1 MAEFDLQLRNG
12 TIVDG
17 TRAPRYVGDI
27 GIKDGRI
34 TQLGGNATGSAERII
49 DADGLIVAPGF
60 VDLHTH
66 YDAQIRWDPWC
77 TISGWHG
84 VTSVVLGNCGF
95 GFAPVK
101 PEFRERSML
110 TMTRTE
116 AIPYESMKEGMAWD
130 WETIPEYLD
139 SLERA
144 DKGVNVIQYM
154 PTASLMT
161 YVMGLEAAKSRPAT
175 DVERV
180 EMQRLLHEGMEAGL
194 CGFSIQR
201 LGPDSVQADF
211 DGSPMVTDTMAD
223 ADILALAE
231 VLRERDDGF
240 IQITQ
245 AEGAIKRDLAFLETL
260 AATANRPILH
270 NVVIPSRRDPEVHR
284 RPLRWIERCREKG
297 LPIYAQCGTVRAGFA
312 FTLEHWN
319 LYDASPAWRV
329 VTTGTK
335 EEKLE
340 KMRDPA
346 HRKALV
352 DEAEAADRRLQI
364 IQAGVGGNPKY
375 LVVQSV
381 NGQEELEP
389 YVGKAVGEIAEAEGK
404 HPIEIMLD
412 LSLAGDLNVEFLGP
426 DRGSN
431 AEFMAEM
438 IREPYSIPGVS
449 DGGAH
454 TKFFTGGAYTTDFL
468 SWLVRDEE
476 RVSLEEAHY
485 RLSNL
490 PAQAAGFRDRGVL
503 EDGAA
508 ADIVVYD
515 MDELSVDPPWIGDV
529 AHDLPGGEWRRVQ
542 RAIGYRAI
550 IVNGEGHLRG
560 RCLHWRHPGQAASPW
575 TSGLGQL
582 AEFTRRCSVR
592 DRPGRVRVDQSP
604 ASRRPRE
611 ALADASQAA
620 LDPLLHAG
628 VGEQI
633 ELLLLDPLEHQ
644 AADDV
649 RVETH
654 AQ

>member
-1 MAEFDLQLRNG
+1 MAQFDLQLRGG

-17 TRAPRYVGDI
+17 TRAERYVGDVF
-27 GIKDGRI
+27 IKDGRI
-34 TQLGGNATGSAERII
+34 AQLGGEAVGSAERVI

-101 PEFRERSML
+101 SDFRERSML

-116 AIPYESMKEGMAWD
+116 AIPYPSMKEGMTWD

-144 DKGVNVIQYM
+144 PKGVNVIQYM

-175 DVERV
+175 DDERK
-180 EMQRLLHEGMEAGL
+180 EMQRLLHEGMDAGL

-231 VLRERDDGF
+231 VLRERGEGF
-240 IQITQ
+240 IQISQ
-245 AEGAIKRDLAFLETL
+245 FEGGPIKKDLAFLEKL
-260 AATANRPILH
+260 AETANRPILH

-284 RPLRWIERCREKG
+284 RPLRWIERCRERG
-297 LPIYAQCGTVRAGFA
+297 LPIYAQCATGRAGFV

-319 LYDASPAWRV
+319 LYDASPAWRE

-335 EEKLE
+335 EEKRQ
-340 KMRDPA
+340 KMQDPA
-346 HRKALV
+346 LREALV
-352 DEAEAADRRLQI
+352 KEAEAADRRLQM
-364 IQAGVGGNPKY
+364 IQAGVGGNPKH

-381 NGQEELEP
+381 NGQDELEP
-389 YVGKAVGEIAEAEGK
+389 YVGRSVGEIADAEGK
-404 HPIEIMLD
+404 SPVEAMLD

-431 AEFMAEM
+431 AEFVADM
-438 IREPYSIPGVS
+438 IGQPYSIPGVS

-476 RVSLEEAHY
+476 VVSLEEAHY

-503 EDGAA
+503 HEGAA
-508 ADIVVYD
+508 ADVVVYD
-515 MDELSVDPPWIGDV
+515 IDELAIDPPWIGEV
-529 AHDLPGGEWRRVQ
+529 EHDLPGGEWRRVQ

-550 IVNGEGHLRG
+550 IVNGEITFEEGVCTGATPGKLLRHG
-560 RCLHWRHPGQAASPW
+560 
-575 TSGLGQL
+575 L
-582 AEFTRRCSVR
+582 AE
-592 DRPGRVRVDQSP
+592 
-604 ASRRPRE
+604 
-611 ALADASQAA
+611 
-620 LDPLLHAG
+620 
-628 VGEQI
+628 
-633 ELLLLDPLEHQ
+633 
-644 AADDV
+644 
-649 RVETH
+649 
-654 AQ
+654 

>member
-1 MAEFDLQLRNG
+1 VTEFDLHIKDG

-17 TRAPRYVGDI
+17 TRKPRFTGDLW
-27 GIKDGRI
+27 IKDGRI
-34 TQLGGNATGSAERII
+34 AHMGGEQTGSAAETI
-49 DADGLIVAPGF
+49 DAQGLIVAPGF

-101 PEFRERSML
+101 KDFRDRSML

-116 AIPYESMKEGMAWD
+116 AIPYDSMKEGMPWD

-139 SLERA
+139 SLDRA

-161 YVMGLEAAKSRPAT
+161 YVMGLEAAKSRPAS
-175 DVERV
+175 DEERA
-180 EMQRLLHEGMEAGL
+180 EMQRLLHEGMDAGL

-211 DGSPMVTDTMAD
+211 DGSPMVTDTMVD

-231 VLRERDDGF
+231 VLRERGEGF

-245 AEGAIKRDLAFLETL
+245 AEGDIKKDLAFLEEL
-260 AATANRPILH
+260 AATAQRPILH
-270 NVVIPSRRDPEVHR
+270 NVVLPSRHNPEIHR
-284 RPLRWIERCREKG
+284 RPLRWIEECRERG
-297 LPIYAQCGTVRAGFA
+297 LPIYAQCGTGRAGFA

-319 LYDASPAWRV
+319 LYDASPAWRA
-329 VTTGTK
+329 VTTGSK
-335 EEKLE
+335 EHKIES
-340 KMRDPA
+340 MQDPEL
-346 HRKALV
+346 RKALIA
-352 DEAEAADRRLQI
+352 EAETADRRLRA

-375 LVVQSV
+375 LIIQSV
-381 NGQEELEP
+381 NDQPELEP
-389 YVGKAVGEIAEAEGK
+389 YVGRAVGDIAEEQDK
-404 HPIEIMLD
+404 HPIEVMLD

-431 AEFMAEM
+431 AEYMAEM
-438 IREPYSIPGVS
+438 MTESEYSIPGVS

-468 SWLVRDEE
+468 IWLVRDEQ

-490 PAQAAGFRDRGVL
+490 PAQAAGFKDRGVL
-503 EDGAA
+503 SEGAA
-508 ADIVVYD
+508 ADVVVYD
-515 MDELSVDPPWIGDV
+515 IDALAIDPPWIGSV
-529 AHDLPGGEWRRVQ
+529 EHDLPGNEWRRVQ
-542 RAIGYRAI
+542 RAIGYKAI
-550 IVNGEGHLRG
+550 IVNGVVTFADGECTGATPGSLLRHG
-560 RCLHWRHPGQAASPW
+560 CG
-575 TSGLGQL
+575 
-582 AEFTRRCSVR
+582 
-592 DRPGRVRVDQSP
+592 
-604 ASRRPRE
+604 
-611 ALADASQAA
+611 
-620 LDPLLHAG
+620 
-628 VGEQI
+628 
-633 ELLLLDPLEHQ
+633 
-644 AADDV
+644 
-649 RVETH
+649 
-654 AQ
+654 